1 MGTLG
6 PQDTIVQASSDAAP
20 ALGTGTGTP
29 TPEKQV
35 GEAADSPHARANA
48 SLGNISQETSAAQT
62 EEDDCG
68 EASVNPR
75 AAAKGALGGRT
86 ITTPT
91 GSSAGSQSSA
101 SQLQKECVDTASS
114 AGSSEASEARARNLT
129 LEDVNKQLATIRE
142 SLQNAG
148 LQFVRAEKTVDVS
161 NSISASDSFVGCS
174 AAPARQPV
182 G

>member
-1 MGTLG
+1 VGTLG
-6 PQDTIVQASSDAAP
+6 PQDTIVQASFDAAP
-20 ALGTGTGTP
+20 ALGTGTGTLA
-29 TPEKQV
+29 PEKQV
-35 GEAADSPHARANA
+35 GEATDPPHARADA
-48 SLGNISQETSAAQT
+48 SLGNVSQETFAART
-62 EEDDCG
+62 KEDDCG
-68 EASVNPR
+68 EASITPR

-86 ITTPT
+86 ITAPT

-101 SQLQKECVDTASS
+101 SQLQKEYVDTASS

-129 LEDVNKQLATIRE
+129 LADVNKQLATIRE

-161 NSISASDSFVGCS
+161 NSILASDSFVGYS
-174 AAPARQPV
+174 AMPARRPA